1 MPSLVEEP
9 LSKPDQHRKSPRS
22 QSKLVSTV
30 LGLVLHQTKVSPAA
44 GLLSEPVPEI
54 SRTGPEDSP
63 EEATRKVAQLLA
75 HRNLP
80 GAPPRMASV
89 DGGPVEGP
97 QQTGRIGDIMSLVH
111 VQLP

>member
-44 GLLSEPVPEI
+44 GLLAEP
-54 SRTGPEDSP
+54 SQ
-63 EEATRKVAQLLA
+63 AQF
-75 HRNLP
+75 H
-80 GAPPRMASV
+80 
-89 DGGPVEGP
+89 
-97 QQTGRIGDIMSLVH
+97 
-111 VQLP
+111 